1 MWGQIAAFAAPK
13 VLNFLKGKA
22 QDKVMGAVD
31 NRLQGGGG
39 GSSFSVDQ
47 SGGGAGGVDFGSGN
61 ARYQSSRLM
70 DPESRG
76 IRQEALNQ
84 LRGMSGNLEGN
95 LAAARGAY
103 DTAKAQATDAVA
115 KSGFGQAATRG
126 QFGQNMADA
135 NFINTEAQ
143 IRAADQAQQLERAR
157 LMGTLGVEGAGQVD
171 YGRETSPWEKMLG
184 GFTTG
189 LGLYNQLSPNKGLFE
204 RLGLTRGE
212 GDDSSMPGG
221 GAADQG
227 GAGGG
232 ASNQINR
239 TPLGQT
245 LSDQLS
251 FRTTPLGQD
260 LHSGLSRSLREVTPE
275 VEAARSMPTLYESMQ
290 TNRSLPRM
298 RTKGFNFM
306 KPMPM
311 NSLRNPRYN

>member
-171 YGRETSPWEKMLG
+171 YRRKTDPWERWLG
-184 GFTTG
+184 GVTTG
-189 LGLYNQLSPNKGLFE
+189 LGLYNQLSPDKGLLE

-221 GAADQG
+221 GGQGFNLKTLPRRTEAD
-227 GAGGG
+227 
-232 ASNQINR
+232 
-239 TPLGQT
+239 L
-245 LSDQLS
+245 
-251 FRTTPLGQD
+251 
-260 LHSGLSRSLREVTPE
+260 
-275 VEAARSMPTLYESMQ
+275 
-290 TNRSLPRM
+290 TNAMYGNNAMNIADTVSANVAQRSLPRM

-311 NSLRNPRYN
+311 NSLRNPRYS

>member
-22 QDKVMGAVD
+22 QDKVMGAVN

-39 GSSFSVDQ
+39 GSSFGVDQ
-47 SGGGAGGVDFGSGN
+47 SGGGGGVNYGSGN
-61 ARYQSSRLM
+61 ARYESSTTM
-70 DPESRG
+70 DPNSLA
-76 IRQEALNQ
+76 IQQEALNK
-84 LRGMSGNLEGN
+84 LRGMGGNLEAN
-95 LAAARGAY
+95 LAAAQGDY
-103 DTAKAQATDAVA
+103 DLASANATNNAA
-115 KSGFGQAATRG
+115 LSGFAQNATRG
-126 QFGQNMADA
+126 QFEQNQADA
-135 NFINTEAQ
+135 NFINTKAG
-143 IRAADQAQQLERAR
+143 IRNADQAQQLQIAQA
-157 LMGTLGVEGAGQVD
+157 MGQIGAQGQGEVK
-171 YGRETSPWEKMLG
+171 YGRETSNLEKGLG
-184 GFTTG
+184 ALTTG
-189 LGLYNQLSPNKGLFE
+189 LGLYNQLSPDQGLLD

-251 FRTTPLGQD
+251 PRTTPLGQAFGR
-260 LHSGLSRSLREVTPE
+260 GLSSSSREVTPE

-290 TNRSLPRM
+290 KNRSLPRM
-298 RTKGFNFM
+298 RTKGFDFM
-306 KPMPM
+306 KPR
-311 NSLRNPRYN
+311 NSLRNPRYS